1 MAKKDKL
8 EERNLKILDA
18 SIKEDEGTEE
28 SPRVVKSLW
37 LLLQDVET
45 ENVFSS
51 ILTLDDIRS
60 ITGMDRDLQGR
71 ELYNLATALR
81 SREAPVKLI
90 INPNNNEIK
99 PETINEKAEE

>member
-8 EERNLKILDA
+8 EERSLKILDA

-81 SREAPVKLI
+81 SSEAPVKLI
-90 INPNNNEIK
+90 INPDNNEIK